1 MTDRIVVFEAV
12 ERKVPVLSAGGEVV
26 GELTLPPIF
35 SLPVRKDLIRRAF
48 LAAFTARLQP
58 KGRDPLAGKRRVGE
72 SWGIGHSSARV
83 PRLDNGRA
91 VIAPMTRGGRP
102 AHPPKVEKILREDI
116 NRKEKLRALAS
127 AIAATSV
134 PQLVRQRGHVFG
146 REVLPVIVEDSAL
159 KVSKTGEA
167 RKVLA
172 SIGVIADV
180 MRAGERTRIR
190 AGKGKMRGRRY
201 VTPRSVLIVTHE
213 DDVSTYR
220 AFRNLPGV
228 DVVSVKMLSVLH
240 LAPGGSPGRL
250 TVYTKSAVDEL
261 KKRFEVITV

>member
-1 MTDRIVVFEAV
+1 MADRIVVFEAV
-12 ERKVPVLSAGGEVV
+12 ERKVPVLSAGGEVI

-35 SLPVRKDLIRRAF
+35 SLPIRKDLIRRAF

-180 MRAGERTRIR
+180 MRAGE
-190 AGKGKMRGRRY
+190 
-201 VTPRSVLIVTHE
+201 
-213 DDVSTYR
+213 
-220 AFRNLPGV
+220 
-228 DVVSVKMLSVLH
+228 
-240 LAPGGSPGRL
+240 
-250 TVYTKSAVDEL
+250 
-261 KKRFEVITV
+261 